1 VLTPS
6 GRSDA
11 LERAERSWKDLDQ
24 LVGPLSD
31 EQLAR
36 PGRDGWAIK
45 DHLAHLAAW
54 ELSLVALLE
63 GRDRPAAMGVPDA
76 ARLDTD
82 ELNARLFTLHRDLPP
97 AGARALLK
105 RANDQV
111 RAALARLSDED
122 LQRPYSHYQPGAE
135 HASSADPV
143 IGWVA
148 GNTFDHVDEHRHL
161 IVEMIP

>member
-1 VLTPS
+1 MPG

-11 LERAERSWKDLDQ
+11 LGRAERSWKDLDQ
-24 LVGPLSD
+24 LIGPLSD

-63 GRDRPAAMGVPDA
+63 GRDRSAAMGVPEA
-76 ARLDTD
+76 ADLDTD
-82 ELNARLFTLHRDLPP
+82 ELNGRLFTLHRDLPP
-97 AGARALLK
+97 AGARALLE

-111 RAALARLSDED
+111 RTALAGLSDDD
-122 LQRPYSHYQPGAE
+122 LQRPYAHYQPLAE
-135 HASSADPV
+135 GPSSADPV
-143 IGWVA
+143 VGWVA
-148 GNTFDHVDEHRHL
+148 GNTFDHVEEHRQL
-161 IVEMIP
+161 IAEMIP